1 MIGTPVSGGAWS
13 GEVLQLQVRARP
25 RARRLELGEVRGRR
39 LLLRLT
45 AAPADGAAN
54 EQARRLLAR
63 AFGVGVTRVRLAS
76 GARHADKVFH
86 IMAPARLPA
95 ALMVSAAAAGL

>member
-1 MIGTPVSGGAWS
+1 MIGTPVSGGDWS

-25 RARRLELGEVRGRR
+25 RARRLELGEVRGGR

-54 EQARRLLAR
+54 EQAR